1 MVLGR
6 PRSSRCQQK
15 EERAP
20 LSFLLGRIPY
30 HSPIFFGWKQR
41 WVLESSAVVAF
52 WCCLASFHWYRWGQ
66 VSSSPMSCLPFLC
79 RCLGHPRAS
88 QMALDTYVR
97 QVESAAGKCP
107 PWHNVAAD
115 ALRER
120 IEAIWADG
128 LAGLLFITFQN
139 ISATVEEGGW
149 QRSHETLCWGRG
161 KGQMWQTG
169 STWWLWCLRI
179 QIRSRLCCAD
189 AVVELMLILCLK
201 APVHHHKTQPR
212 VQAAPFFTVL
222 GWRASAGVTA
232 IALWDSWQHKV
243 VLLGLC

>member
-1 MVLGR
+1 MLGR

-52 WCCLASFHWYRWGQ
+52 WCCLASFHRYRWGQ
-66 VSSSPMSCLPFLC
+66 VSSSSMSCLPFLC

-169 STWWLWCLRI
+169 STW
-179 QIRSRLCCAD
+179 
-189 AVVELMLILCLK
+189 
-201 APVHHHKTQPR
+201 
-212 VQAAPFFTVL
+212 
-222 GWRASAGVTA
+222 
-232 IALWDSWQHKV
+232 
-243 VLLGLC
+243 